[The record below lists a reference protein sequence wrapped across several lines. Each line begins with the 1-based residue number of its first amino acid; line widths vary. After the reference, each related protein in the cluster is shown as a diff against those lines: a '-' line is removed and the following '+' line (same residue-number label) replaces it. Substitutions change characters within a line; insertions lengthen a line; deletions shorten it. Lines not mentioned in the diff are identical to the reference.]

1 MDRLYTAISTSQWLL
16 EKDITCVG
24 TLQSNRIGLPNEVK
38 VADNCEEFHSTLH
51 WEKENGQ
58 IALCSYTT
66 KSKSKGKKNVLVL
79 STMRPIMGVT
89 RDDGKRKPAI
99 IKFYDFTKGGTDI
112 VDQKM
117 SKYSTKSTTP
127 KWTMVKW

>member
-1 MDRLYTAISTSQWLL
+1 MKCLVEAMPASSVKGRNISMDRLYTAISTSQWLL

-79 STMRPIMGVT
+79 IQRCVP
-89 RDDGKRKPAI
+89 
-99 IKFYDFTKGGTDI
+99 
-112 VDQKM
+112 
-117 SKYSTKSTTP
+117 
-127 KWTMVKW
+127 